1 MKILLIAAT
10 FREIEPFIA
19 AYPDTEVLVTGVG
32 SASTIYHLQKKLQG
46 QNYDLVIQAG
56 IAGSFTEKYTLG
68 ETVIAFQDT
77 FGDMGAEEKENLSTI
92 FDMGLANKD
101 EFPYKNGW
109 LVNPNDYLQ
118 QSSLK
123 KAIAVTVN
131 KVTDNPLQTKQLL
144 LKFNAEIESM
154 EGAALHYV
162 CLQEKIAFMQ
172 LRGISNY
179 VGERN
184 KLKWKMKESIISLN
198 KELVRVFE
206 ELKKKN

>member
-1 MKILLIAAT
+1 
-10 FREIEPFIA
+10 
-19 AYPDTEVLVTGVG
+19 
-32 SASTIYHLQKKLQG
+32 
-46 QNYDLVIQAG
+46 LVIQAG

-144 LKFNAEIESM
+144 LKFTAEIESM

-162 CLQEKIAFMQ
+162 CLQEKIAFIQ

-179 VGERN
+179 VGERD
-184 KLKWKMKESIISLN
+184 KSKWKMKEAINSLN
-198 KELVRVFE
+198 KELAKVFE